1 MKSTSVPF
9 RMSRPG
15 QTVRLP
21 LRAAFVLLMACGV
34 ATTPH
39 ASAQEYQ
46 GYVIG
51 PLDVL
56 DIQVFEQPDLS
67 GRYTVGTEG
76 SISFPLIGRID
87 AERTARG
94 LEELL
99 GERLAAGF
107 LRDPRVNVTV
117 AEYRSRRVFILGEV
131 SAPGAYPLAVP
142 MTLIELLALA
152 GGSTYLASTEA
163 MVLRG
168 AALPAEPPRPQESS
182 GSDALRV
189 DLEALAQG
197 DLSQNVTLR
206 HGDTVFVPR
215 VAVAYVFGEVRKPG
229 RYEIRD
235 DTTVLH
241 ALTLAGGT
249 TAFAA
254 VNRLRIVRTV
264 NGEQVETPAELSDL
278 VRPGDVVRVPERFF

>member
-1 MKSTSVPF
+1 
-9 RMSRPG
+9 MSRPG
-15 QTVRLP
+15 QTVRLS
-21 LRAAFVLLMACGV
+21 LRAVFVLLVACGV

-46 GYVIG
+46 GYAIG

-56 DIQVFEQPDLS
+56 EIQVFEQPDLS
-67 GRYTVGTEG
+67 GRYTVGTDG

-87 AERTARG
+87 ADERTARG

-117 AEYRSRRVFILGEV
+117 TEYRSRRVFILGEV

-152 GGSTYLASTEA
+152 EGSTKLASTEA

-254 VNRLRIVRTV
+254 VNRVRIVRTV
-264 NGEQVETPAELSDL
+264 NGEQVEIRAELSDL

>member
-1 MKSTSVPF
+1 MQVERGLGFEPVDRETDKLGYDVESRVPGTGKLRFIEVKGRVQGAPTVTVTKNEVLTSLNKPEDYILAIVEFLDGGTEQVHYLRRPF
-9 RMSRPG
+9 RREPDFGVTSINYD
-15 QTVRLP
+15 LP
-21 LRAAFVLLMACGV
+21 
-34 ATTPH
+34 
-39 ASAQEYQ
+39 
-46 GYVIG
+46 
-51 PLDVL
+51 
-56 DIQVFEQPDLS
+56 
-67 GRYTVGTEG
+67 
-76 SISFPLIGRID
+76 
-87 AERTARG
+87 
-94 LEELL
+94 
-99 GERLAAGF
+99 
-107 LRDPRVNVTV
+107 
-117 AEYRSRRVFILGEV
+117 
-131 SAPGAYPLAVP
+131 
-142 MTLIELLALA
+142 ELLARA
-152 GGSTYLASTEA
+152 GDSTDLASSEA

-249 TAFAA
+249 TEFAA
-254 VNRLRIVRTV
+254 VNRVRIVRTV
-264 NGEQVETPAELSDL
+264 SGEQVEIPAELSDL

>member
-1 MKSTSVPF
+1 
-9 RMSRPG
+9 MSRPG
-15 QTVRLP
+15 QTVRLS
-21 LRAAFVLLMACGV
+21 LRAVFVLLVACGV

-46 GYVIG
+46 GYAIG

-56 DIQVFEQPDLS
+56 EIQVFEQPDLS
-67 GRYTVGTEG
+67 GRYTVGTDG
-76 SISFPLIGRID
+76 STSFPLIGRID
-87 AERTARG
+87 ADERTARV
-94 LEELL
+94 EELL

-117 AEYRSRRVFILGEV
+117 TEYRSRRVFILGEV

-152 GGSTYLASTEA
+152 EGSTKLASTEA

-254 VNRLRIVRTV
+254 VNRVRIVRTV
-264 NGEQVETPAELSDL
+264 NGEQVEIRAELSDL

>member
-1 MKSTSVPF
+1 
-9 RMSRPG
+9 MSRPG
-15 QTVRLP
+15 QTVRLS
-21 LRAAFVLLMACGV
+21 LRAVFVLLVACGV

-46 GYVIG
+46 GYAIG

-56 DIQVFEQPDLS
+56 EIQVFEQPDLS
-67 GRYTVGTEG
+67 GRYTVGTDG

-87 AERTARG
+87 ADERTARG

-117 AEYRSRRVFILGEV
+117 TEYRSRRVFILGEV

-152 GGSTYLASTEA
+152 EGSTKLASTEA

-254 VNRLRIVRTV
+254 VNRVRIVRTV
-264 NGEQVETPAELSDL
+264 NGEQVETPAALSDL

>member
-1 MKSTSVPF
+1 
-9 RMSRPG
+9 
-15 QTVRLP
+15 
-21 LRAAFVLLMACGV
+21 
-34 ATTPH
+34 
-39 ASAQEYQ
+39 
-46 GYVIG
+46 
-51 PLDVL
+51 
-56 DIQVFEQPDLS
+56 
-67 GRYTVGTEG
+67 
-76 SISFPLIGRID
+76 
-87 AERTARG
+87 
-94 LEELL
+94 
-99 GERLAAGF
+99 
-107 LRDPRVNVTV
+107 
-117 AEYRSRRVFILGEV
+117 
-131 SAPGAYPLAVP
+131 

-152 GGSTYLASTEA
+152 EGSTKLASTEA

-254 VNRLRIVRTV
+254 VNRVRIVRTV
-264 NGEQVETPAELSDL
+264 NGEQVEIRAELSDL
-278 VRPGDVVRVPERFF
+278 VWPGDVVRVPERFF

>member
-1 MKSTSVPF
+1 
-9 RMSRPG
+9 MSGPG
-15 QTVRLP
+15 QTARLP
-21 LRAAFVLLMACGV
+21 LLAAFVLLVACGV

-51 PLDVL
+51 PLDGL

-67 GRYTVGTEG
+67 GRYTVGTDG

-87 AERTARG
+87 ADERTARG

-117 AEYRSRRVFILGEV
+117 VDYRSRRVFILGEV
-131 SAPGAYPLAVP
+131 SGPGAYPLAVP

-152 GGSTYLASTEA
+152 GGSTSLASSEA
-163 MVLRG
+163 MLLRG
-168 AALPAEPPRPQESS
+168 AALAAEPPRPQESS

-264 NGEQVETPAELSDL
+264 NGEQVEIPAELSDP